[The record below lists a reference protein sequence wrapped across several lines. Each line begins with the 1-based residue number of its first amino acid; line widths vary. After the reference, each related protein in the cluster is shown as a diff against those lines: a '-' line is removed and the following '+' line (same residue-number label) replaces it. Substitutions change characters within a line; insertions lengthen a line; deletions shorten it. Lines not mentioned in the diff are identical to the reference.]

1 MESTPAIVLIVLL
14 LSSNVL
20 RKSYAVTL
28 QQQELRHISL
38 EEIRGKLIRYNFLI
52 GMDTTVRTLLESV
65 AQLYRNETDLIV
77 GMLSRDDDGTGT
89 ESRGDFPWEKG
100 DYIIGNNK
108 EASIAFFRRQP
119 EDRKCLIPADFRRP
133 PKAEPVLI
141 RSIEKVVEFLNKRC
155 FYFVSIDDKLTA
167 EGYERDSILK
177 NLYHVKPL
185 KIDDNVTPLPRK
197 CDRISTPPRNARE
210 FARNYLFRSKPV
222 IIENAIEHWDAIHKW
237 SNDFLRASYGKD
249 KVHIKLT
256 PRGEFE
262 GCDSAK
268 LFENYETFKI
278 PDGVREKL
286 KFPDLVVVRPA
297 VGNMRFGEFLD
308 LVEND
313 DVAKENISAY
323 LEYSSIR
330 EYFPDLEYDVD
341 EMPFASDIL
350 KLSHLNMWL
359 SNGHTLGKLHFD
371 PFDNFLCQLR
381 GNKRLTL
388 FEPYRNYDLYEAH
401 IQEAVLGYD
410 RKSGKFRNH
419 ELLDSTSMVMSPV
432 DILKP
437 DYDRF
442 PNYTRAVPLEC
453 FLKEGDVLYLPAFWW
468 HEVQSYPNIEEHRN
482 LAVNFWYQPFLTKEF
497 PCPECKLDVNEMYR
511 NLLTKFPRH
520 EDSKKMKK
528 KCNPKAGGSSKK
540 TY

>member
-1 MESTPAIVLIVLL
+1 MESILTIALTVLL
-14 LSSNVL
+14 LSTNLL
-20 RKSYAVTL
+20 RGSYAVTS
-28 QQQELRHISL
+28 QQPEGLRHISL
-38 EEIRGKLIRYNFLI
+38 EEIRSKLVRYNFLLGI
-52 GMDTTVRTLLESV
+52 DKSVRTLLESV

-77 GMLSRDDDGTGT
+77 GMLSRDVDNID
-89 ESRGDFPWEKG
+89 SWRGDFPWEKG
-100 DYIIGNNK
+100 DYTVGTDSS
-108 EASIAFFRRQP
+108 APMAFFRRQP
-119 EDRKCLIPADFRRP
+119 EDRKCLIPADFRSP
-133 PKAEPVLI
+133 LKAEPV
-141 RSIEKVVEFLNKRC
+141 RVRTMEKMVEFLNKRC
-155 FYFVSIDDKLTA
+155 FYFVSMDDKLTEA
-167 EGYERDSILK
+167 GYKREAILN
-177 NLYHVKPL
+177 NLYQVKTSSTSSN
-185 KIDDNVTPLPRK
+185 DDSVTPSSRK

-222 IIENAIEHWDAIHKW
+222 IIENAIAHWDAMHKW
-237 SNDFLRASYGKD
+237 SNDFLRAGYGKN

-256 PRGEFE
+256 PLGEFE

-278 PDGVREKL
+278 PDGVRKKL
-286 KFPDLVVVRPA
+286 SFPDLVVVRPA
-297 VGNMRFGEFLD
+297 VGNMRFSEFLD

-313 DVAKENISAY
+313 DVAKANISAY

-330 EYFPDLEYDVD
+330 EYFPNLEYDLD

-388 FEPYRNYDLYEAH
+388 FEPYRNHDLYEAH

-410 RKSGKFRNH
+410 RKSGKFRNQ

-437 DYDRF
+437 DFDRF

-453 FLKEGDVLYLPAFWW
+453 FLNEGDVLYLPAFWW
-468 HEVQSYPNIEEHRN
+468 HEVQSYPNKNEHRN

-497 PCPECKLDVNEMYR
+497 PCPECKLDINVMYR
-511 NLLTKFPRH
+511 DLLTKFSRNVR
-520 EDSKKMKK
+520 SKKKK
-528 KCNPKAGGSSKK
+528 SKADGNS
-540 TY
+540 